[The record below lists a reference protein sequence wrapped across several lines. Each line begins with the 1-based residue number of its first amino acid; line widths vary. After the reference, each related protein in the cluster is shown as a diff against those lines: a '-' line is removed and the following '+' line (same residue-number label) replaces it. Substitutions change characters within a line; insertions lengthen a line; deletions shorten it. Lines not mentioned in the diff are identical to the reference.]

1 LKVANSEISKL
12 KEQLE
17 NLEKIHRVLVERNE
31 LTEGETKALQE
42 KCEALKDRILSLEG
56 EQKIAHKG

>member
-1 LKVANSEISKL
+1 LKEANSEISKL

-17 NLEKIHRVLVERNE
+17 KLEKIHQVLVEKNE

-42 KCEALKDRILSLEG
+42 KCEALKDRVSFLEA
-56 EQKIAHKG
+56 EQQVAHKG